1 MCSPGCINNTGTIF
15 ESKKQTQRRIE
26 DDDQNHIS
34 NGAEF
39 EGETIEEIA
48 NQVFADNPF
57 RFVGHDPRT
66 GDIVFEQKI

>member
-1 MCSPGCINNTGTIF
+1 MAKRKLTADQVLQEIVVVLA
-15 ESKKQTQRRIE
+15 ES
-26 DDDQNHIS
+26 D
-34 NGAEF
+34 
-39 EGETIEEIA
+39 GETIEEIA